1 MQVEG
6 GTQNSVAVV
15 TIVGDHCIV
24 TFYFVHVING
34 KLYVLIQK
42 VVYVSYIYL
51 HAKVSIQFI
60 LFDFSLYDLII
71 LDLCERFF
79 LL

>member
-6 GTQNSVAVV
+6 GAHNSVATVV
-15 TIVGDHCIV
+15 LVGDHCIV

-42 VVYVSYIYL
+42 VVYVFI
-51 HAKVSIQFI
+51 SICMSKFP
-60 LFDFSLYDLII
+60 FSLFYLIFHDMI
-71 LDLCERFF
+71 
-79 LL
+79 